1 MKVKRIIS
9 TVLCT
14 GMLLGSLTG
23 CGGET
28 EQPANSTGG
37 NGGTESTT
45 AQESGDKAESDS
57 ASFSYNMPNRY
68 KVWLE
73 DLNYWKDMQELSGV
87 KVELVDSGESDDS
100 YYQSIDLAVGSGTLG
115 DAAIV
120 RQSQAAV
127 YGAQGAFMDLKPL
140 IDEKAPNI
148 KAYIEANPDY
158 AAMVTSE
165 GGAIYGLAVE
175 NPLYTNLTFYRSDH
189 FEKAGI
195 TELPATID
203 EFTEVLRTLKSQYGS
218 GTGYYPWVGREGYLH
233 FAECFECNDTI
244 DESGKVHGVYNGGN
258 GYDIYA
264 DGFKDLVAWYHTL
277 YSEKLID
284 PEWVAGTGTEEEWQ
298 TKFLTGKGS
307 VSDDFFSRPTWFI
320 SNGGPDNDPDY
331 NIEVMDLFKTNS
343 GNTARRFQNYVNLDR
358 YLVISEA
365 SKNADSVM
373 KFLDWLFSEEGQQ
386 VMHYGIDGINTE
398 KQADGSYKWIAD
410 FAVEAIRPVGEPNI
424 GVYQDRL
431 TFPYP
436 VDNKSYYE
444 SLDSRVQAYCTDYFD
459 QYASYSKQLI
469 YTEAQQEERSNLM
482 AKYNTEFTA
491 GVLSF
496 VKGDTELN
504 DENWKAFLDKM
515 ETAGFSQI
523 NRIDQEACDSMQ

>member
-1 MKVKRIIS
+1 
-9 TVLCT
+9 
-14 GMLLGSLTG
+14 
-23 CGGET
+23 
-28 EQPANSTGG
+28 
-37 NGGTESTT
+37 
-45 AQESGDKAESDS
+45 
-57 ASFSYNMPNRY
+57 
-68 KVWLE
+68 
-73 DLNYWKDMQELSGV
+73 
-87 KVELVDSGESDDS
+87 
-100 YYQSIDLAVGSGTLG
+100 
-115 DAAIV
+115 
-120 RQSQAAV
+120 V

-140 IDEKAPNI
+140 IDEKAPNV

-158 AAMVTSE
+158 KAMVTSSD
-165 GGAIYGLAVE
+165 GAIYGLAIE

-195 TELPATID
+195 TELPGTID
-203 EFTEVLRTLKSQYGS
+203 EFTEVLRTLKDQYGS
-218 GTGYYPWVGREGYLH
+218 ATGYYPWVGREGYLH
-233 FAECFECNDTI
+233 FAECFECDDNI
-244 DESGKVHGVYNGGN
+244 DESGKVNGVYNGGN
-258 GYDIYA
+258 GYNIYA
-264 DGFKDLVAWYHTL
+264 DGFKDMVAWYHTL

-307 VSDDFFSRPTWFI
+307 VSDDFFTRPTWFI

-343 GNTARRFQNYVNLDR
+343 GNTAHRFQNYVNLER
-358 YLVISEA
+358 YFVISES
-365 SKNADSVM
+365 SKNAEAVM
-373 KFLDWLFSEEGQQ
+373 QFLDWLFSEEGQE

-424 GVYQDRL
+424 GIYQDRL

-444 SLDSRVQAYCTDYFD
+444 SLDSRVQAYCGEYFD
-459 QYASYSKQLI
+459 KYASYSKQLI

-491 GVLSF
+491 GVLGF
-496 VKGDTELN
+496 VKGDVELT
-504 DENWKAFLDKM
+504 DDNWKAFLDKM
-515 ETAGFSQI
+515 ETAGYSQI
-523 NRIDQEACDSMQ
+523 NAIDQEAYDNMK